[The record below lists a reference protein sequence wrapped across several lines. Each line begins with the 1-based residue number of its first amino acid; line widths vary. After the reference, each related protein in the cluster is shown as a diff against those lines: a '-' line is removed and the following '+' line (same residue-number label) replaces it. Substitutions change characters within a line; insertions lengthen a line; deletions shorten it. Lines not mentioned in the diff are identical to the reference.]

1 MRRLSFAFVTLLV
14 LGLSWLLAVP
24 AEAQQAGQDN
34 LTVELVAETDNPAPG
49 SEVSL
54 AFVATPDP
62 GWHGYW
68 KNPGDAGLDT
78 RLDWKLPQGVSAGE
92 LRYPVPS
99 RLLIAGIMNYVY
111 KGGYTQLATLK
122 VPAGLASGT
131 ALPIT
136 VRADYLVCTDEVCVP
151 ETENLTINLTVGDG
165 AISAERRAR
174 FDQWRRAFPKPLG
187 SEGKFAVTN
196 GMLRIAIPYPAGAPL
211 GTDAYFFPLTTEALT
226 YSAPQKLT
234 RVGDNVVVEVKAG
247 PKAPERLDGV
257 LAVGAGQGFALTAV
271 PGAVAVTAQAGTIDW
286 SAALVALGGALLG
299 GLILNIM
306 PCVFPILSLKA
317 LSLAKSGTS
326 ESHARAEALAYT
338 AGVMLVVLA
347 LGGAMLGLRAAGAS
361 VGWAFQLTDA
371 RVILFLLLLVLGIA
385 LNLAGLFELMTPR
398 FAGKLAGGGESNGFF
413 GGAFMTG
420 ALAAFIA
427 TPCTG
432 PFMGAAL
439 GAALVLPWYVAA
451 VIFLGLGLGLALP
464 FLLLGFVPALRRML
478 PRPGPWMDTFRKILS
493 VPMFLTA
500 IALAWVLGGL
510 KGVNGMAIGL
520 IVALAL
526 AVVLWAL
533 GRRQARGA
541 GNGFAWVAALLVTIA
556 GIGAVAVIEKPAQA
570 AQAAAAGAEPFSE
583 ARLAALRVEGRPVFA
598 YFTADW
604 CVTCKVNEKTAIE
617 TDAVRDAF
625 RQANVA
631 VLVGDWTDGDPALGR
646 FIEKHN
652 RAGVPLY
659 LWYPKGSGEPKVL
672 PQMLT
677 QGMLTALPGGGG

>member
-1 MRRLSFAFVTLLV
+1 MRKLSFALVTAFAWV
-14 LGLSWLLAVP
+14 LAVILP

-49 SEVSL
+49 GEVTL
-54 AFVATPDP
+54 AFVAKPDE

-78 RLDWKLPQGVSAGE
+78 RLDWKLPQGVTAGE
-92 LRYPVPS
+92 LRYPVPT
-99 RLLIAGIMNYVY
+99 RLMVAGIMNYVY
-111 KGGYTQLATLK
+111 KGSYTQLVTLK
-122 VPAGLASGT
+122 VPAGLKPGT

-151 ETENLTINLTVGDG
+151 ETENLSINLIVGDG
-165 AISAERRAR
+165 AISAERRTR
-174 FDQWRRAFPKPLG
+174 FDEWRRAFPKPLG
-187 SEGKFAVTN
+187 SEGRFTVAD
-196 GMLRIAIPYPAGAPL
+196 GILRVAIPYPASAPL
-211 GTDAYFFPLTTEALT
+211 GADAYFFLLTLEAMN

-234 RVGDNVVVEVKAG
+234 RDGDSVVVEVKAG
-247 PKAPERLDGV
+247 TKTPTKLEGV
-257 LAVGAGQGFALTAV
+257 LSVGSGQGFALTAV
-271 PGAVAVTAQAGTIDW
+271 PGSVAESPAGGGAIDW
-286 SAALVALGGALLG
+286 TAALVALGGALLG

-326 ESHARAEALAYT
+326 EGHARAEALAYT
-338 AGVMLVVLA
+338 AGVVLVVLA
-347 LGGAMLGLRAAGAS
+347 LGGGMLGLRAAGAS

-398 FAGKLAGGGESNGFF
+398 FAGKLAGGGS

-439 GAALVLPWYVAA
+439 GAALVLPWYVASL
-451 VIFLGLGLGLALP
+451 IFLGLGLGLALP
-464 FLLLGFVPALRRML
+464 FLLLGFVPALRRLL
-478 PRPGPWMDTFRKILS
+478 PKPGAWMDTFRKILS
-493 VPMFLTA
+493 IPMFLTA

-510 KGVNGMAIGL
+510 KGVNGMAVGL

-541 GNGFAWVAALLVTIA
+541 GNGAAWIAAAAVTAA
-556 GIGAVAVIEKPAQA
+556 GVWAVAMIDKPAA
-570 AQAAAAGAEPFSE
+570 AAEAKAAGAEPFNE
-583 ARLAALRVEGRPVFA
+583 ARLAALRAEGRPVFA

-617 TDAVRDAF
+617 TDPVNKAF
-625 RQANVA
+625 SDNNVA

-646 FIEKHN
+646 FIERHN

-659 LWYPKGSGEPKVL
+659 LWYPKGSSEPKVL
-672 PQMLT
+672 PQVLT
-677 QGMLTALPGGGG
+677 QGMLSALPGDGE

>member
-1 MRRLSFAFVTLLV
+1 MRRLSFAFVTAFIV
-14 LGLSWLLAVP
+14 GLCWLLALPV
-24 AEAQQAGQDN
+24 AAQQAGQDN
-34 LTVELVAETDNPAPG
+34 LTVELVAETDMPAPG
-49 SEVSL
+49 SEVTL

-78 RLDWKLPQGVSAGE
+78 RLDWKLPQGVTAGE
-92 LRYPVPS
+92 LRYPVPT
-99 RLLIAGIMNYVY
+99 RLMISGIMNYVY
-111 KGGYTQLATLK
+111 KGPYAQLATLK
-122 VPAGLASGT
+122 IPAGLAPGS
-131 ALPIT
+131 ALPIA

-165 AISAERRAR
+165 AISTERRAR

-187 SEGKFAVTN
+187 SEGKFAVAN
-196 GMLRIAIPYPAGAPL
+196 GTLRIAIPYPAGAAL
-211 GTDAYFFPLTTEALT
+211 GADAYFFPVTTEALI

-234 RVGDNVVVEVKAG
+234 RDGDTVVVEVKAG
-247 PKAPERLDGV
+247 PKTPAKLDGV
-257 LAVGAGQGFALTAV
+257 LAVGTGQGFSLTAE
-271 PGAVAVTAQAGTIDW
+271 PGAVAAAAQTGAIDW

-326 ESHARAEALAYT
+326 EGHARAEALAYT
-338 AGVMLVVLA
+338 AGVVLVVLA

-398 FAGKLAGGGESNGFF
+398 FAGRLASGGS

-420 ALAAFIA
+420 ALAAIIA

-439 GAALVLPWYVAA
+439 GAALVLPWYVA
-451 VIFLGLGLGLALP
+451 VLIFLGLGLGLALP

-478 PRPGPWMDTFRKILS
+478 PKPGAWMDTFRKILS

-526 AVVLWAL
+526 GVVLWAL
-533 GRRQARGA
+533 GRRQTRGA
-541 GNGFAWVAALLVTIA
+541 GNGVAWIAALLVTVA
-556 GIGAVAVIEKPAQA
+556 GIWAVAVIEKPAQA
-570 AQAAAAGAEPFSE
+570 GQAAAAGAEPFSE
-583 ARLAALRVEGRPVFA
+583 ARLAALRAEGRPVFA

-625 RQANVA
+625 KDADVA

-646 FIEKHN
+646 FIERHN

-659 LWYPKGSGEPKVL
+659 LWYSQGSGEPKVL
-672 PQMLT
+672 PQVLT
-677 QGMLTALPGGGG
+677 QGMLTALPGDDG